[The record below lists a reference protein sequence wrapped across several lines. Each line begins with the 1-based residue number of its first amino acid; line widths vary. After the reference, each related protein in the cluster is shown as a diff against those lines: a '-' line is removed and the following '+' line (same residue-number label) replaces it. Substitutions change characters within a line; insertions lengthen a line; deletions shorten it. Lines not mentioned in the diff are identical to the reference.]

1 VLLFLGILLI
11 SLNFLY
17 KQGRITSDK
26 MEMQNAADAIA
37 YSISLSEARDL
48 NFAAYLNRAMV
59 ANEVA
64 IGQLMGLASWAQ
76 LVKSYGDFFNAYVKP
91 LEPVPIIG
99 QIVPPIIGGVSSIF
113 KVAGGTLEKF
123 LAVLGNFGTS
133 FMHISN
139 MIYSWAQ
146 WGYHVATVF
155 VSTGLIGELLDENAP
170 PGTSVSNWGWMS
182 LVTHFASYGSAGNAL
197 SRVSGGRWDDVS
209 VLPASTPEEIQNQF
223 SKFVQYYHPSRK
235 VKATDYANGDKGAA
249 EGFERFAAIVRDS
262 RDPFTL
268 DRSWELKP
276 FDFMK
281 PIIDPIP
288 LLSVRDGNLN
298 VDVEFSFGLCE
309 DLGIC
314 LGVDV
319 PLVGYVG
326 VDGGIDFDLNFYFG
340 IGVARDGAS
349 ELRLLIPSTG
359 KFEAGSVANWSSADT
374 SSLAAYMGASL
385 DFGVWIRLPL
395 VGRLDIG
402 GDAGF
407 ALGDEEFDFN
417 GANVSLGPFDIPV
430 IPSFTIPFPTS
441 APFGAAFT
449 EAGKTTPNNLK
460 TLTMTNSI
468 VGGKV
473 PTDAYGGAANR
484 SIVWNLPGVP
494 PVGFPPQGVS
504 ALPGPPI
511 APPGVVPRSDTMI
524 GAFYG
529 DQANRVNKNYPGL
542 PGYIDTSGQE
552 QTVFG
557 FGAPQLTISLIL
569 DEAEHDLDRA
579 EALVDTETAGDHPE
593 MGHPDTA
600 MTSGGLRL
608 TDSMADGLIGSNP
621 KLHTVARSEVY
632 FKRPNDLDW
641 FTRLDGREEK
651 GSAFNPYWHAR
662 LTEMPYLDSVTALM
676 LEQGEDFTGAT
687 EIISTVLGDL
697 NGLLGPI
704 SDFLDDIGLGLLF
717 PGGGA

>member
-1 VLLFLGILLI
+1 
-11 SLNFLY
+11 
-17 KQGRITSDK
+17 

-76 LVKSYGDFFNAYVKP
+76 LVKSYGDFFTAYVKP

-99 QIVPPIIGGVSSIF
+99 QVVPPIVGGVASVF
-113 KVAGGTLEKF
+113 KTAGGTLERF
-123 LAVLGNFGTS
+123 LGLLGNVGTT

-139 MIYSWAQ
+139 TVYSWAQ

-155 VSTGLIGELLDENAP
+155 VSTGLISELLDKNAP

-197 SRVSGGRWDDVS
+197 SRISGGRFDDVS
-209 VLPASTPEEIQNQF
+209 VLPDSTPEEIKNQF
-223 SKFVQYYHPSRK
+223 SKFVQYYHPARQVQAS
-235 VKATDYANGDKGAA
+235 DYENGDKGAV

-262 RDPFTL
+262 GDPFTQN
-268 DRSWELKP
+268 RSWELKP

-281 PIIDPIP
+281 PLIDP
-288 LLSVRDGNLN
+288 LRFLSVQDGNINFDL
-298 VDVEFSFGLCE
+298 EFDISLCD

-326 VDGGIDFDLNFYFG
+326 VDGGVEFDLNFYFG
-340 IGVARDGAS
+340 IGVVREGAS
-349 ELRLLIPSTG
+349 ELRLLIPKTG
-359 KFEAGSVANWSSADT
+359 RFEAGSVANWSSADT
-374 SSLAAYMGASL
+374 SSLAAYLGASV
-385 DFGVWIRLPL
+385 DFAVWVRLPV
-395 VGRLDIG
+395 VGRLEVG

-407 ALGDEEFDFN
+407 ALGDEQLIFD
-417 GANVSLGPFDIPV
+417 GINVSIGPFDITVFPA
-430 IPSFTIPFPTS
+430 FTSPFPTS

-449 EAGKTTPNNLK
+449 EAGKTSPNNQK
-460 TLTMTNSI
+460 IATMTNTL

-473 PTDAYGGAANR
+473 PLDAYGGAANR
-484 SIVWNLPGVP
+484 TAVWNLPGVP
-494 PVGFPPQGVS
+494 PVAFPPQGVI
-504 ALPGPPI
+504 LGP
-511 APPGVVPRSDTMI
+511 AGGVVPPGVVPRSDTAI
-524 GAFYG
+524 GTFYG
-529 DQANRVNKNYPGL
+529 DQTNRVNKNYPGL

-557 FGAPQLTISLIL
+557 FGAPQLTVSLVL
-569 DEAEHDLDRA
+569 DEDEHDLDRA
-579 EALVDTETAGDHPE
+579 EALIDTSTAGNHPE
-593 MGHPDTA
+593 MGSPDTA
-600 MTSGGLRL
+600 LTSNGLRL

-641 FTRLDGREEK
+641 FTRLDGREEH
-651 GSAFNPYWHAR
+651 GSAFNPYWQAR

-676 LEQGEDFTGAT
+676 MEQGEDFTGAT

-697 NGLLGPI
+697 NDLLGPVT
-704 SDFLDDIGLGLLF
+704 DFLDDIGLGLLF